1 MPLAGLYLQNFSV
14 ALRLQEGE
22 RQLGRGASVKRS
34 IIVVLLFLVAA
45 AALTYKSWWSAEREE
60 WAGEETTKRLA
71 ALEKSNQTLQA
82 TVDSLSAGTRE
93 RLDSV
98 RAWIQVRAQEI
109 SGQSEAGR
117 LELARQAWKDAKA
130 KLPADL
136 SAYEKKIALKEIK
149 TTIVTWFKL
158 SAEDWKSITSVS

>member
-1 MPLAGLYLQNFSV
+1 MNGK
-14 ALRLQEGE
+14 
-22 RQLGRGASVKRS
+22 LGRGASVKRS
-34 IIVVLLFLVAA
+34 LLVVLLFLVAA
-45 AALTYKSWWSAEREE
+45 AALAYKAWWSAEREE
-60 WAGEETTKRLA
+60 WAGQETSRRLA
-71 ALEKSNQTLQA
+71 AVEKSSQALQA

-109 SGQSEAGR
+109 SGESEAGR
-117 LELARQAWKDAKA
+117 LELARKAWKDAKA
-130 KLPADL
+130 KLPTDL

-158 SAEDWKSITSVS
+158 SSEDWKQVTSEG